1 MAHHLVTSADIPE
14 GGERLEAGRLKKIR
28 TICLAVAV
36 GGGLLSAPALFGL
49 FGQGVQGSFSFS
61 WLYGFFF
68 FATLAMGGCFWTL
81 LHNVS
86 NSGWGV
92 SVRRV
97 MENVGFVFPWMFI
110 PMLPLLLP
118 EVQKFLFEW
127 MPKHREAAE
136 YAAQYSESAKYGLH
150 HGPKTDHLLYVK
162 YWYLNLDFWYV
173 RMIAYFP
180 LLGFTIYLLRKLSVD
195 QDSDPNPGTSRLKRA
210 RWHSCWGVPVFA
222 VVLTFLAIDV
232 VKTLDYKWFSTM
244 WGVYVFAGSALNA
257 MAVII
262 LITIAL
268 RRMGYLKNVV
278 GPEHDHL
285 MGKLVFAFTVFW
297 AYISFD
303 QYFLYWYANITEE
316 TRYFILRNT
325 AGWNYVSIVLVF
337 GHFVAPFLLLI
348 RQDLKRRN
356 GYMIVIACYLL
367 FMHMIDLYHMIMP
380 ERGPSVTKVLHPE
393 NPDSWSLW
401 LNMSGVG
408 DVVAFMT
415 VGCFFVYI
423 LLRNLGS
430 AALYP
435 HRDPR
440 ILESANVHN

>member
-1 MAHHLVTSADIPE
+1 MAHHLVTSADIPVE
-14 GGERLEAGRLKKIR
+14 GERLEVDRLKKIR
-28 TICLAVAV
+28 RTCLAVSVAGGV
-36 GGGLLSAPALFGL
+36 LSVPALLGWFGGGL
-49 FGQGVQGSFSFS
+49 QGSYSFS

-68 FATLAMGGCFWTL
+68 FATIAMGGCFWTL

-97 MENVGFVFPWMFI
+97 MENVGYVFPWMFI
-110 PMLPLLLP
+110 PMLPFLLP
-118 EVQKFLFEW
+118 EVQTYLYEW
-127 MPKHREAAE
+127 MDKHRLAKEAGGG
-136 YAAQYSESAKYGLH
+136 STSYGLH
-150 HGPKTDHLLYVK
+150 HGPTADHLLHVK
-162 YWYLNLDFWYV
+162 YWYLNLEFWYV
-173 RMIAYFP
+173 RMLCYFP
-180 LLGFTIYLLRKLSVD
+180 LLGFVIYFLRKLSVD
-195 QDSDPNPGTSRLKRA
+195 QDTDPTPGTSRLKRA
-210 RWHSCWGVPVFA
+210 RFHSCWGVPVLA

-244 WGVYVFAGSALNA
+244 WGVYVFAGSALSA

-262 LITIAL
+262 LVTIAL

-285 MGKLVFAFTVFW
+285 MGKLIFAFTVFW

-325 AGWNYVSIVLVF
+325 SGWNYVSIVLVF
-337 GHFVAPFLLLI
+337 GHFVVPFLLLI

-356 GYMIVIACYLL
+356 GYMIVMACYLL
-367 FMHMIDLYHMIMP
+367 FMHMIDLYHMIIP
-380 ERGPSVTKVLHPE
+380 ERGPSVTKVLHPHS
-393 NPDSWSLW
+393 PDSWALW
-401 LNMSGVG
+401 LNGSIVG
-408 DVVAFMT
+408 DVVAFVT

-423 LLRNLGS
+423 LLRNIGS
-430 AALYP
+430 VALYP

>member
-1 MAHHLVTSADIPE
+1 MGHHLVTSAEIPVE
-14 GGERLEAGRLKKIR
+14 GERLEVDRLKKIR
-28 TICLAVAV
+28 GICLIVAAS
-36 GGGLLSAPALFGL
+36 GGVVSAPALLGWM
-49 FGQGVQGSFSFS
+49 GDGVQGSFSFS

-68 FATLAMGGCFWTL
+68 FTTIAMGGCFWTL

-136 YAAQYSESAKYGLH
+136 YAAKYGESAKYGLH
-150 HGPKTDHLLYVK
+150 HGPKADHLLYVK

-173 RMIAYFP
+173 RMLAYFP
-180 LLGFTIYLLRKLSVD
+180 MLGFTIYFLRKLSVD
-195 QDSDPNPGTSRLKRA
+195 QDNDPNPGTSRLKRA

-244 WGVYVFAGSALNA
+244 WGVYVFAGSALNG

-262 LITIAL
+262 IVTIVL
-268 RRMGYLKNVV
+268 RRMGYLKTVV

-356 GYMIVIACYLL
+356 GYMIVMACYLL
-367 FMHMIDLYHMIMP
+367 FMHMIDLYHMIIP
-380 ERGPSVTKVLHPE
+380 ERGPSVTKVLYPKS
-393 NPDSWSLW
+393 PDSWSLW
-401 LNMSGVG
+401 LNMSTLG
-408 DVVAFMT
+408 DILAFVT
-415 VGCFFVYI
+415 VGCFFVYV
-423 LLRNLGS
+423 LLRNLS
-430 AALYP
+430 SVALYP